1 MNGLHVYNSVTTPQ
15 SAREQEALA
24 FRLAARK
31 LREATDRASRNK
43 ALHLNHELWS
53 IMLRDLGGSNNA
65 LPPILKK
72 DCLALA
78 RFSIDYSTRAVLK
91 PELPVEPLVSVNEQV
106 AEGLDQSS
114 PAPVSAS
121 VSAPAPAMTTRPAI
135 FATA

>member
-1 MNGLHVYNSVTTPQ
+1 MNGLNVYNSVTTPQ
-15 SAREQEALA
+15 SPREQEALA

-31 LREATDRASRNK
+31 LREATDPASRNK
-43 ALHLNHELWS
+43 ALQLNHELWT
-53 IMLRDLGGSNNA
+53 IMLRDLGASNNA

-91 PELPVEPLVSVNEQV
+91 PELALEPLIAVNEEV
-106 AEGLDQSS
+106 AAGLDQPPAAR
-114 PAPVSAS
+114 PAPCPAS
-121 VSAPAPAMTTRPAI
+121 TAPTRHPI

>member
-1 MNGLHVYNSVTTPQ
+1 MNGLNIYNSVTAPQ
-15 SAREQEALA
+15 SPREQEALA

-78 RFSIDYSTRAVLK
+78 RFSVDYSTRAVLK
-91 PELPVEPLVSVNEQV
+91 SELALEPLISVNEQV

-114 PAPVSAS
+114 AAPAPVAMS
-121 VSAPAPAMTTRPAI
+121 APAMTTRPAI